1 MAHSN
6 LTVTTTYLDIALA
19 GNSGGALA
27 TVPNADGTVG
37 DNTAWLSGAGNAY
50 ADDGTAGYP
59 GSLTPFQATNVAG
72 TNKPVTTVR
81 LISVMVTGDTG
92 TTQVFDV
99 NAYDSSLSKIYSLV
113 SLVNNSDSDESLF
126 AAATTVAH
134 ETGLLTFTV
143 GGATDTTLITLI
155 AA

>member
-37 DNTAWLSGAGNAY
+37 DNTAWLSGAGDTGA
-50 ADDGTAGYP
+50 YP
-59 GSLTPFQATNVAG
+59 GTLGAFTATNSAG

-99 NAYDSSLSKIYSLV
+99 NDYDSSLSKIYSLV
-113 SLVNNSDSDESLF
+113 SLVNNSDSDESLL